1 MAFNGFRKLRSWSI
15 TNKCSNIDW
24 IMYLLKTKLIFF
36 SKTHILVANPLGMS
50 WNRLVF
56 SHQKK
61 QPQEKDIHKTGRNC
75 IFEDLNTGIRSVLT
89 IKLIWSLS
97 SLTALRT
104 LLILFSLD
112 ICSFPHTF
120 LQPLHFLVF
129 LTNLLSLLAVFQR
142 YTFLKLQETDLIPH

>member
-1 MAFNGFRKLRSWSI
+1 MQQFWLNNVSVENQTDFCFKNSHS
-15 TNKCSNIDW
+15 CSKSPRNE
-24 IMYLLKTKLIFF
+24 LKSFGFF
-36 SKTHILVANPLGMS
+36 SPEKTATRKGYTPPN
-50 WNRLVF
+50 
-56 SHQKK
+56 
-61 QPQEKDIHKTGRNC
+61 IHKTGRNC

-129 LTNLLSLLAVFQR
+129 LTNLLSLLAVFQQ